1 MFNGKVLK
9 FIITKESK
17 KLRAMIVE
25 QEGVISVVVYC
36 KQRTLMAAQLEK
48 AKFGGE
54 LTDAGDDAGD
64 DLAKKARDLDVK
76 EGDAMSKDADK
87 EGEAT
92 AAAAQTED
100 AADSASDVKKG
111 KEPEKGAE
119 PTKMQILQWRAE
131 GMAESLA
138 EDELEHFIMPPDFR

>member
-54 LTDAGDDAGD
+54 LTNAGD
-64 DLAKKARDLDVK
+64 DLAKKVRKLDVK

-111 KEPEKGAE
+111 KEREKGAE